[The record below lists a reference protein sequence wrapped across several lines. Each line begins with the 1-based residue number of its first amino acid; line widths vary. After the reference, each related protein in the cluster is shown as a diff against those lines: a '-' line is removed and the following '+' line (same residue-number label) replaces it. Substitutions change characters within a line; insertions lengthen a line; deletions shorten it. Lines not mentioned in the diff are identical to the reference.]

1 MLEKLIAKRG
11 EALAAMKEFNDAH
24 PEMSDAQLAEFK
36 SLEAKFDKAN
46 RDVKLEQTKNVLANE
61 IDEVIVADSTDTLSV
76 AAAEYT
82 KAFDTYLSARN
93 IADATAAM
101 TEGVDTDG
109 GYTVPESYQN
119 TVVQK
124 LNALSITRGLS
135 TVLTTT
141 STLNIP
147 TEGEAPTFT
156 WIDEG
161 ADYGETKSTFG
172 QKKLNAYKLG
182 GIIKVSKELIQDTSI
197 NFDSY
202 MAGQI
207 ARGIDKA
214 ESPAFATGDGSNK
227 PTGYLTSSAVGAN
240 STTAA
245 TDAVTADEL
254 IDIFFD
260 LKAEYREKAVWRCT
274 DSTLKAISKLKDSDG
289 NYLVGTLA
297 DGISMTIKGRPVKI
311 DNSMPELGAGNKF
324 IVFGDFTYF
333 QIADRGGMTIQR
345 LDELFAGKGLV
356 GFQVTKR
363 VDAKV
368 IIEEAFNA
376 GKNAAE

>member
-1 MLEKLIAKRG
+1 MLEKLIALRTA
-11 EALAAMKEFNDAH
+11 ALAAMTEFNDAH
-24 PEMSDAQLAEFK
+24 AEMDDSQLAEFK
-36 SLEAKFDKAN
+36 ALEAKFDKSN
-46 RDVKLEQTKNVLANE
+46 RDVKMEQAKNVLAQ
-61 IDEVIVADSTDTLSV
+61 EVDAEIVASDENILSV

-82 KAFDTYLSARN
+82 KSFDKYLSARN
-93 IADATAAM
+93 IQDAMAAM

-109 GYTVPESYQN
+109 GYVVPESYQA
-119 TVVQK
+119 TVVAK
-124 LNALSITRGLS
+124 LNALSATRGIS

-141 STLNIP
+141 STTNIP

-172 QKKLNAYKLG
+172 NKKLGAYKLG
-182 GIIKVSKELIQDTSI
+182 GIIKVSKELLQDTSI
-197 NFDSY
+197 DFDSY

-214 ESPAFATGDGSNK
+214 EAPAFATGDGVSK
-227 PTGYLTSSAVGAN
+227 PTGYAVTATVGAN

-245 TDAVTADEL
+245 VDAVTADEL
-254 IDIFFD
+254 IDIFFN
-260 LKAEYREKAVWRCT
+260 LKAEYRERATWRCT
-274 DSTLKAISKLKDSDG
+274 DSTLKAISKLKDSNG
-289 NYLVGTLA
+289 EYLVGTLA
-297 DGISMTIKGRPVKI
+297 DGISMTIKGRPVII
-311 DNSMPELGAGNKF
+311 DNSMAELGTGNKF
-324 IVFGDFTYF
+324 IVFGDFSYF

-376 GKNAAE
+376 GQNA